1 MIFFPEKEVNVRLFE
16 IGQEV
21 YIKTGEV
28 NYPTKGRVI
37 GFTLSSDADSTVYQV
52 RTGSTIDTLTEVDL
66 YAIPSLQEI
75 RDKKM
80 SCFVEARCREDV
92 VKMQKILPTSVTD
105 PNYAIDIWDMNIGR
119 KKYETAICFH
129 IKQGVINGWCHWDYY
144 VRDKYYGEG
153 YLLKD
158 ILIASGEYASGG
170 VVSYTLKAEDF
181 PDTALPHNIS
191 IEIGNQMST
200 REFLSLILKNTQI
213 LTKENNKM
221 KFKIGDKVIG
231 NKEANSQYGV
241 TREGWIGEVHRVL
254 DNDYIEVYG
263 DSNFGYKTD
272 YTVDSKYFDL
282 YTGNMPTKSHKLR
295 FKITEGERYV
305 SHGKHKGETIPT
317 ITTIAYDDTMGESGS
332 ATCDKADYNE
342 RQGIIEAVANMTYGN
357 FDREYNKFLNHQKEV
372 ENALCKC
379 STCGKTYGTK
389 EEARA
394 CEQAHIDRKKAKR
407 ENYLMR
413 KAAKKRAREMQIEQM
428 AKELLKNQTIS

>member
-1 MIFFPEKEVNVRLFE
+1 
-16 IGQEV
+16 
-21 YIKTGEV
+21 
-28 NYPTKGRVI
+28 
-37 GFTLSSDADSTVYQV
+37 
-52 RTGSTIDTLTEVDL
+52 
-66 YAIPSLQEI
+66 
-75 RDKKM
+75 M

-92 VKMQKILPTSVTD
+92 VKMQKNLPASVTD

-119 KKYETAICFH
+119 KKYETAICFN
-129 IKQGVINGWCHWDYY
+129 IKQGVIDGWCNWDYY
-144 VRDKYYGEG
+144 VREKYYGEG

-170 VVSYTLKAEDF
+170 VVSCTLKADDF
-181 PDTALPHNIS
+181 PNNGLPHNIS

-200 REFLSLILKNTQI
+200 REFLSHILKNTQI
-213 LTKENNKM
+213 LTKEDNKM

-231 NKEANSQYGV
+231 NIEANSHYGV
-241 TREGWIGEVHRVL
+241 TREGWIGEVHRVF
-254 DNDYIEVYG
+254 DNGDIEVYG
-263 DSNFGYKTD
+263 DSNFGYKTN

-295 FKITEGERYV
+295 FAITEGERYV

-379 STCGKTYGTK
+379 STCGKTYKTK

>member
-1 MIFFPEKEVNVRLFE
+1 MIFFPEKEVDVRLFE

-52 RTGSTIDTLTEVDL
+52 RTGSTIDTLTEGDL

-92 VKMQKILPTSVTD
+92 VKMQKNLPASVTD
-105 PNYAIDIWDMNIGR
+105 PNYAIDIWDINIGR
-119 KKYETAICFH
+119 KKYETAICFN
-129 IKQGVINGWCHWDYY
+129 IKQGVIDGWCNWDYY
-144 VRDKYYGEG
+144 VREKYYGEG

-170 VVSYTLKAEDF
+170 VVSCTLKAEDF
-181 PDTALPHNIS
+181 PDTGLPHNLSIEVGSPISAKDLCGFIASTTKIS
-191 IEIGNQMST
+191 IQED
-200 REFLSLILKNTQI
+200 
-213 LTKENNKM
+213 NKM
-221 KFKIGDKVIG
+221 KFKVGDKVIG
-231 NKEANSQYGV
+231 NREANSRYGI
-241 TREGWIGEVHRVL
+241 TREGWIGEVTGVNGNTLQVRGA
-254 DNDYIEVYG
+254 DRFGCITSYEVE
-263 DSNFGYKTD
+263 D
-272 YTVDSKYFDL
+272 KYFDL
-282 YTGNMPTKSHKLR
+282 YTGQKPSHKLR

-379 STCGKTYGTK
+379 STCGKTYKTK

-394 CEQAHIDRKKAKR
+394 CEQAHIDRKKVKR

-428 AKELLKNQTIS
+428 AKEMLKNQTIS